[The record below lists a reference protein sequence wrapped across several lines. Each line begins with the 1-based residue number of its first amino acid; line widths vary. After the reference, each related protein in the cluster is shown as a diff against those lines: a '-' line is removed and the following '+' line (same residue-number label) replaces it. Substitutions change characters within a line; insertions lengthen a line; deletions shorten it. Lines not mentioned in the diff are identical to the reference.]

1 MQFNYKISITGDLGS
16 GKSTVCKIISERIS
30 AEVISV
36 GSIQRAMAK
45 DMGMTTYEFNRYME
59 THPEIDDKF
68 DTMLK
73 SYDSVFGKNMLFDSR
88 LAWNFVPS
96 AFSVYLTV
104 DLKEAGRRVFNANR
118 ENEGYSSAE
127 EAESKLKQRRA
138 SEVLRYSTAY
148 GVTLSDM
155 FNYDVIVDSTTA
167 TPEEV
172 ANLILSE
179 CERYAN
185 GAYTP
190 CAYISPTRIIINDGT
205 ALEGEVTVSECDGN
219 YFALTG
225 GKKVLD
231 AIECGASTLRC
242 VLKKQ

>member
-1 MQFNYKISITGDLGS
+1 MAEYKISITGDLGS
-16 GKSTVCKIISERIS
+16 GKSTVCKIISEKIS
-30 AEVISV
+30 AEVISI

-45 DMGMTTYEFNRYME
+45 EMGMTTYEFNRYME

-73 SYDSVFGKNMLFDSR
+73 SYDAVFGKNMLFDSR

-127 EAESKLKQRRA
+127 EAEQKLKARRA
-138 SEVLRYSTAY
+138 SEVLRYSAAY

-155 FNYDVIVDSTTA
+155 FNYDIIVDSTTA
-167 TPEEV
+167 TPEEF
-172 ANLILSE
+172 AGAILSE
-179 CERYAN
+179 CERYAR
-185 GAYTP
+185 GEVH
-190 CAYISPTRIIINDGT
+190 CGAYISPVRLNLTEHTKGD
-205 ALEGEVTVSECDGN
+205 GEVTVYEVDGN
-219 YFALTG
+219 YFVLTG
-225 GKKVLD
+225 GDAVL
-231 AIECGASTLRC
+231 AAKNSGKTLVCCKLVR
-242 VLKKQ
+242 K